1 MRLQLILPGIE
12 PARVS
17 LPDRCTDPT
26 CDGTHF
32 RLHQE
37 VRKSLRDRLYESVP
51 IYRYQ
56 CLRCGRTFRVYPKGV
71 GNGQVSQRVKNLGV
85 LLYLLGLSYR
95 EVSQTLGA
103 LGVYFCKSRVYDA
116 VQDAAGQVIG
126 FGRQPLFDAVRL
138 ASMTGDGP
146 YVRWR
151 GRWLPLDLNVHDID
165 GLVLT
170 ISQLS
175 DEEAEALERTVVP
188 VAAAIEAGV
197 SSVMDVDVFRAV
209 A

>member
-12 PARVS
+12 PARMD
-17 LPDRCTDPT
+17 LPERCPEPG
-26 CDGTHF
+26 CDGDQF

-37 VRKSLRDRLYESVP
+37 VRKSLRDRSYDSVP
-51 IYRYQ
+51 TYRYQ

-95 EVSQTLGA
+95 EVSQMLGA

-126 FGRQPLFDAVRL
+126 FTRQPLFDGVRL
-138 ASMTGDGP
+138 AGMGCNFP
-146 YVRWR
+146 CVKWR
-151 GRWLPLDLNVHDID
+151 GRWLPLDLIVHEID

-170 ISQLS
+170 IGHLS
-175 DEEAEALERTVVP
+175 DEEAGMLERMLVP
-188 VAAAIEAGV
+188 VAAAIEADV
-197 SSVMDVDVFRAV
+197 SSVTDVDVFRAV